1 MSDLAQT
8 IVSTV
13 RGLPS
18 ILGTLITTASL
29 TVAGVENYDTATG
42 IKSATTTSVGLD
54 VVIDKFELSEI
65 DGSAVL
71 YTDIKLI
78 VFSDGVVVPTVR
90 DQVVL
95 KGFAYNIINV
105 VPTFVGDTVLIYTL
119 QVRR

>member
-78 VFSDGVVVPTVR
+78 VFSDGVVVPTVK

>member
-8 IVSTV
+8 IVSTI

-18 ILGTLITTASL
+18 ILGTLVTTASL
-29 TVAGVENYDTATG
+29 TVAGVESYNTTTG
-42 IKSATTTSVGLD
+42 VKSAVTTSVDLD

-78 VFSDGVVVPTVR
+78 VFSDGVVVPTVK

-95 KGFAYNIINV
+95 KGFSYNIINV